1 MDDAALRRIFEATR
15 TIAVLGAHDDP
26 SKAAFYV
33 PQYLHRMGYRVLGV
47 NPKLAGQRL
56 HGAPVVATLAELG
69 EAVDM
74 VDVFRRS
81 DQVPMHL
88 PELLA
93 LFGGRPGSSPRP
105 VVVWLQ
111 LGIRH
116 EAVARELRAA
126 GIEVVQDRCTLADH
140 RRLGLPPRTGD

>member
-1 MDDAALRRIFEATR
+1 MDDASLRRILETTR

-26 SKAAFYV
+26 SKAACYV

-47 NPKLAGQRL
+47 NPKLAGQQL

-74 VDVFRRS
+74 VDVFRRPDHLS
-81 DQVPMHL
+81 AHL

-93 LFGGRPGSSPRP
+93 MHPRP
-105 VVVWLQ
+105 AVVWLQ

-116 EAVARELRAA
+116 DGLAEKLRAA

-140 RRLGLPPRTGD
+140 RRLGLAPRTGA